1 MPRSEWRSVRRWI
14 PLLLLGALAC
24 SPSKQVQQRLDS
36 LTVATAQK
44 DSLLAEVADLA
55 QFMSD
60 VNSELAEVQLEGTE
74 VIQATESPRQ
84 AERDTI
90 LGKIKVLNQRFDESE
105 TRLTEARSRIRSL
118 SQVSDSLR
126 STLES
131 TVANYERMLESSRN
145 TIATLEGQIENLRV
159 ENVRLTATVDTL
171 GSEVEELRTENNT
184 VYYVIGTEDALV
196 ESGIITKEG
205 GSRVLFIFGKTGQT
219 LVPARDLDPAMFTPI
234 DKWQVREIVLPSAEK
249 EYQIVSRQDVSQLAT
264 PPDEKGRVTGSLEIL
279 SPAEFWA
286 ASKFLIVVEK

>member
-1 MPRSEWRSVRRWI
+1 MPKSDWRSLHRWV

-24 SPSKQVQQRLDS
+24 SPSKQVQQQLDS
-36 LTVATAQK
+36 LTVAAAQK
-44 DSLLAEVADLA
+44 DSLLGEVADLA

-60 VNSELAEVQLEGTE
+60 VNSELAQVQLEGTE

-90 LGKIKVLNQRFDESE
+90 LGKIKVLNQKFDESE
-105 TRLTEARSRIRSL
+105 TRLTETRRRIRSL

-131 TVANYERMLESSRN
+131 TVANYERVLESQRT
-145 TIATLEGQIENLRV
+145 TIATLEGQLENLRT

-171 GSEVEELRTENNT
+171 GTEVEELRTENNT
-184 VYYVIGTEDALV
+184 VYYVIGTEDALL
-196 ESGIITKEG
+196 ESGIIEKQG
-205 GSRVLFIFGKTGQT
+205 GSRVLFIFGKTGET

-234 DKWQVREIVLPSAEK
+234 DKWQVRDIVLPSAEK

-264 PPDEKGRVTGSLEIL
+264 PPDEKGRVTGTLEIL

-286 ASKFLIVVEK
+286 TSKYLIVVEK